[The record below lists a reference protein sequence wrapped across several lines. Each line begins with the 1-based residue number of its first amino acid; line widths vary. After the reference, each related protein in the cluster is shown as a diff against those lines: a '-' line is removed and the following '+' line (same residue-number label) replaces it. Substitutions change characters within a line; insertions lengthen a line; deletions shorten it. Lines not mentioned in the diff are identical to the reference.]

1 MDIKTEKTRARLQ
14 AKARRQE
21 VLQVID
27 PIDTALDLNSHF
39 PAARFR
45 GALIGGIWP
54 LPGEI
59 DTRPLL
65 AALHA
70 QGHSLALPCT
80 PRKGKPLIFREWSPI
95 DHLKAGPYGTREPYP
110 VKSEVF
116 PTLVLVPLLGFTNL
130 GERLGYGGGYY
141 DRTLAA
147 LRSYHQKDGTE
158 IFACGVAFAAQEA
171 AYIPVDEHD
180 MLLDGILTERYFKA
194 F

>member
-1 MDIKTEKTRARLQ
+1 MDIKTEKTRARMQ

-21 VLQVID
+21 VLQLID
-27 PIDTALDLNSHF
+27 PIYAALDLNEHF

-45 GALIGGIWP
+45 GALIGGIYP

-65 AALHA
+65 AALYA
-70 QGHSLALPCT
+70 QGHKLALPCT
-80 PRKGKPLIFREWSPI
+80 PRKGKPLIFRDWTPK
-95 DHLKAGPYGTREPYP
+95 DHLKAGPYGTREPYFSKP
-110 VKSEVF
+110 EVF
-116 PTLVLVPLLGFTNL
+116 PTFVLVPLLGFTDS
-130 GERLGYGGGYY
+130 GERLGYGGGFY

-147 LRSYHQKDGTE
+147 LRTYHQEQGTD

-171 AYIPVDEHD
+171 THIPVDAHD
-180 MLLDGILTERYFKA
+180 MRLDGILTEQYFKA